1 MEHVT
6 MLTIL
11 ALLSYDIFGFFP
23 QTLQGAD
30 ILAHGDNERQYQV
43 FMPDFFDGEPA
54 DISWYPP
61 DNKEK
66 EEKLGNFFSV
76 RP

>member
-1 MEHVT
+1 
-6 MLTIL
+6 
-11 ALLSYDIFGFFP
+11 
-23 QTLQGAD
+23 
-30 ILAHGDNERQYQV
+30 
-43 FMPDFFDGEPA
+43 MPDFFDGEPA

-76 RP
+76 RSSDLGTSIAHWLSDRNKTDQGRTTKDP